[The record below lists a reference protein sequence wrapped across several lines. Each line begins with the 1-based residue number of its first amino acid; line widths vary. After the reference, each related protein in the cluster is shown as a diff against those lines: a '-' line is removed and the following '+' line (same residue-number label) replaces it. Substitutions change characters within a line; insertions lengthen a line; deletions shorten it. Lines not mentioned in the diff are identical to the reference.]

1 MGPLGLSGREGPW
14 GTLGENGERGPKGE
28 KGYIGLRVRNAAV
41 NNCSTESEL
50 VSDYTVLSF
59 SLFRIIL

>member
-28 KGYIGLRVRNAAV
+28 NGYIGLRVRKAAE
-41 NNCSTESEL
+41 NSCSTESEL
-50 VSDYTVLSF
+50 ASDYTY
-59 SLFRIIL
+59 I